1 MKNAQRGGSAAEL
14 LSGNRSADRARNDRR
29 YTIYLIVIAL
39 AGLTLAS
46 YDYNLLVLAIP
57 DIARELDL
65 SATLVGSLIFF
76 IAAAQVVVTLVV
88 GYTLDIVGRR
98 RMWMLC
104 LCAAALFTGL
114 TYLVETF
121 WQLVLVRMLASSFAQ
136 AEFVVSITIVNEE
149 VPARRRGILYSLV
162 QAGWPLGVLMAS
174 AVYLLFIGEGW
185 RFVFL
190 LGIVPMILVII
201 GRYYIRES
209 DRFRHLQALR
219 AAHRAG
225 DQAQVESLLGRY
237 HVDVSALGAAT
248 VGQLFAQPGYVR
260 RQLVLL
266 STVWLAYGASM
277 AATNIFITDFLTRV
291 KGFTAAQAGM
301 LLLVSAGIGVLFYL
315 LGGWL
320 GERWGR
326 REVLIVTALLVPPLN
341 LLFLLAH
348 DHAVLV
354 VVYFLIYQVTNG
366 TWSGAGYAY
375 QAESF
380 PTRVRGAAVG
390 FLGAMFAGGILLG
403 ASLWTL
409 LMTVS
414 TPSVTWL
421 VIAVGA
427 AFGQWLTLLLRRI
440 PPGMALEEIAT

>member
-1 MKNAQRGGSAAEL
+1 M
-14 LSGNRSADRARNDRR
+14 
-29 YTIYLIVIAL
+29 
-39 AGLTLAS
+39 
-46 YDYNLLVLAIP
+46 
-57 DIARELDL
+57 
-65 SATLVGSLIFF
+65 
-76 IAAAQVVVTLVV
+76 
-88 GYTLDIVGRR
+88 
-98 RMWMLC
+98 
-104 LCAAALFTGL
+104 
-114 TYLVETF
+114 
-121 WQLVLVRMLASSFAQ
+121 
-136 AEFVVSITIVNEE
+136 VSITIVNEE
-149 VPARRRGILYSLV
+149 IPARRRGMLYAIV
-162 QAGWPLGVLMAS
+162 QAGWPLGVLLAS

-190 LGIVPMILVII
+190 LGIVPMILVIV

-209 DRFRHLQALR
+209 DRFRHLEEVR

-225 DQAQVESLLGRY
+225 DEAKVQALLGRY
-237 HVDVSALGAAT
+237 DVDVAALRATT
-248 VGQLFAQPGYVR
+248 VGQLFAQAGYVR

-266 STVWLAYGASM
+266 SAVWLAFGTSI

-291 KGFTAAQAGM
+291 KGFTPAQAGL

-326 REVLIVTALLVPPLN
+326 RQVLIGTALLVPPLN
-341 LLFLLAH
+341 LVFLLAH
-348 DHAVLV
+348 EHAVLV

-380 PTRVRGAAVG
+380 PTRVRGTAVG
-390 FLGAMFAGGILLG
+390 FLGAMFAAGILLG
-403 ASLWTL
+403 AALWTV

-414 TPSVTWL
+414 TPTVTGL

-427 AFGQWLTLLLRRI
+427 AFGQWLTIFLRRI

>member
-1 MKNAQRGGSAAEL
+1 
-14 LSGNRSADRARNDRR
+14 
-29 YTIYLIVIAL
+29 
-39 AGLTLAS
+39 
-46 YDYNLLVLAIP
+46 
-57 DIARELDL
+57 
-65 SATLVGSLIFF
+65 
-76 IAAAQVVVTLVV
+76 
-88 GYTLDIVGRR
+88 
-98 RMWMLC
+98 
-104 LCAAALFTGL
+104 
-114 TYLVETF
+114 
-121 WQLVLVRMLASSFAQ
+121 MLASSFAQ

-149 VPARRRGILYSLV
+149 VSERHRGLLYSLV

-190 LGIVPMILVII
+190 LGILPMILVII
-201 GRYYIRES
+201 GRFYIHES
-209 DRFRHLQALR
+209 DRFRHLQELK
-219 AAHRAG
+219 AARSAG
-225 DQAQVESLLGRY
+225 DEAQVGSLLKRY
-237 HVDVSALGAAT
+237 AVDVSALGAPT
-248 VGQLFAQPGYVR
+248 VRQLFAHAGDVR

-266 STVWLAYGASM
+266 SAVWLAFGTSI

-291 KGFTAAQAGM
+291 KGFSAAEAG
-301 LLLVSAGIGVLFYL
+301 LLLLISAGIGVLFYP

-326 REVLIVTALLVPPLN
+326 RQVLIATALLVPPLN
-341 LLFLLAH
+341 LIFLLVH
-348 DHAVLV
+348 EHAVLV

-380 PTRVRGAAVG
+380 PTRVRGTAVG

-414 TPSVTWL
+414 TPAVTWL
-421 VIAVGA
+421 VVAVGA
-427 AFGQWLTLLLRRI
+427 AFGQWLTMFMRDI